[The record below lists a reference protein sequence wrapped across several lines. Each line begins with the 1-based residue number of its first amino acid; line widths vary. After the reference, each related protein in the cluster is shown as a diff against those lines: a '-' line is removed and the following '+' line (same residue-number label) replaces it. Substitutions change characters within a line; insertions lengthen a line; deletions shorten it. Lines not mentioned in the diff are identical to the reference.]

1 MRALKYVVMTVLFII
16 LGTVAFIASI
26 FFLDYK
32 KMIYV
37 FAVFMGLLV
46 YLFVIVIRRMVMQK
60 RKLLCF
66 QVIGSAVTLLIA
78 AVFLMVSN
86 TIIFLSSIVF
96 IQLKEPVM
104 EKAIEEDVTLHSVY
118 SQWKEKS
125 KYNKAFIN
133 EKYKNAN
140 LMYTS
145 AAEGGIDLVKYY
157 IDNIQKDCETVLS
170 PVARRDV
177 NIKLQYDEK
186 IHKSY
191 IPKNIDYKALY
202 RTNIFTNE
210 ISTVI
215 LDAYEDILASSAYDF
230 ERLIRHEYTHY
241 YLDMFFKDK
250 NVSVR
255 SIPMWFNEGVAEYFA
270 YASPTSY
277 IALPEK
283 IIPFKEITREDQ
295 WVKAFNPEED
305 IYGQAYSSI
314 FYLCATKGEGIIR
327 DILMKTIEKGFEEG
341 FKDSVGITIEAFEEE
356 IIKLAQDKKKDDVN
370 WKGYKLRLKTNIY
383 ENVEEK
389 YQLRKEGIEKYI
401 SNYPNNVKAY
411 IGLSMMY
418 LQEEDYKKSLE
429 LSEKA
434 VQLEPNNTLAINRR
448 ALVALICKDY
458 KKAQQDF
465 EKLIELEPNNSAA
478 YINLSQVFLFTDVH
492 KAVEIMGK
500 AVKIENTQ
508 FNIEILNSYKNYEKA
523 LKQGNTLKACY
534 DFLESNEDLSPE
546 IKLALIT
553 KTLDENGNRNSK
565 YKSDLEALKRMIE
578 QEEI

>member
-46 YLFVIVIRRMVMQK
+46 YLFVIVIRGMVMRK

-66 QVIGSAVTLLIA
+66 QGIGSAVTLLIA

-104 EKAIEEDVTLHSVY
+104 EKDIEEDVTLHSVY
-118 SQWKEKS
+118 SQWKDKS

-170 PVARRDV
+170 PIALRNV

-186 IHKSY
+186 MHKSY

-241 YLDMFFKDK
+241 YLDMLFKDK

-255 SIPMWFNEGVAEYFA
+255 SIPMWFYV
-270 YASPTSY
+270 
-277 IALPEK
+277 
-283 IIPFKEITREDQ
+283 
-295 WVKAFNPEED
+295 V
-305 IYGQAYSSI
+305 
-314 FYLCATKGEGIIR
+314 
-327 DILMKTIEKGFEEG
+327 
-341 FKDSVGITIEAFEEE
+341 
-356 IIKLAQDKKKDDVN
+356 
-370 WKGYKLRLKTNIY
+370 
-383 ENVEEK
+383 
-389 YQLRKEGIEKYI
+389 
-401 SNYPNNVKAY
+401 
-411 IGLSMMY
+411 
-418 LQEEDYKKSLE
+418 
-429 LSEKA
+429 
-434 VQLEPNNTLAINRR
+434 
-448 ALVALICKDY
+448 
-458 KKAQQDF
+458 
-465 EKLIELEPNNSAA
+465 
-478 YINLSQVFLFTDVH
+478 
-492 KAVEIMGK
+492 
-500 AVKIENTQ
+500 
-508 FNIEILNSYKNYEKA
+508 
-523 LKQGNTLKACY
+523 
-534 DFLESNEDLSPE
+534 
-546 IKLALIT
+546 
-553 KTLDENGNRNSK
+553 
-565 YKSDLEALKRMIE
+565 
-578 QEEI
+578 